1 MRINIKIFPMLREAT
16 GASEGMLEIE
26 GNTVG
31 DVIDALNSQYGDKFR
46 QELLK
51 PDGNIKPSIKLLVN
65 ESLVDRDAP
74 LQNVVKD
81 GDTLSL
87 IPAMFGG

>member
-1 MRINIKIFPMLREAT
+1 MKINIKIFPMLRDAT
-16 GASEGMLEIE
+16 GASEGTLETE

-31 DVIDALNSQYGDKFR
+31 GVIDALIAQYGDKFR
-46 QELLK
+46 QELFK

-65 ESLVDRDAP
+65 ESLVDPAAP
-74 LQNVVKD
+74 LQHVVKD
-81 GDTLSL
+81 GDTLSF